1 MTPSV
6 RIDGERWS
14 LLQALAWVMKRDE
27 DLTAAASPSASDGD
41 PRDPLWLIIRT
52 APNGS
57 SFSMHDAWQELAA
70 AIVSGCLAADGR
82 PDRADGELTDRTPL
96 TVEARDLSVDGE
108 RSRKGREC
116 FLAGDSLGQRSWFD
130 VELSQ
135 EDVMRNFP
143 GAGGQL
149 ASGLCRKVSARP
161 GKEAAVQNAV
171 VELWPTGVPA
181 GYPAKSRADEI
192 AGLLRTRGIS
202 VSGATIRRALSSR
215 EQK

>member
-27 DLTAAASPSASDGD
+27 DLTAAARPSASDGD

-52 APNGS
+52 APNGAC
-57 SFSMHDAWQELAA
+57 FSMHDAWQELAA

-82 PDRADGELTDRTPL
+82 PAQSDGELTDRTPL
-96 TVEARDLSVDGE
+96 TIEARDLSVDGE
-108 RSRKGREC
+108 RGRKGREC

-135 EDVMRNFP
+135 EDVIRHFP
-143 GAGGQL
+143 GAAGQL
-149 ASGLCRKVSARP
+149 APRPCPKVSSRS
-161 GKEAAVQNAV
+161 GKEVAVQNAV

-181 GYPAKSRADEI
+181 GYPAKSRDDEI

-202 VSGATIRRALSSR
+202 VSGATIRRALSSL